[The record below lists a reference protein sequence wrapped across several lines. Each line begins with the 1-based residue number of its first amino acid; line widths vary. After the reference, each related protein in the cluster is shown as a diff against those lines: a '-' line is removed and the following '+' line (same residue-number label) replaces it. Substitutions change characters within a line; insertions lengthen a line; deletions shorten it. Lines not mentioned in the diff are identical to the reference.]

1 MCDGCKSME
10 RHRIVHNLF
19 SMVAPLLKECKALQF
34 APDSSVNKQ
43 WFSEYVGS
51 VYGSENSLNMME
63 TGLDDGRFDLVISNH
78 VLEHVPGD
86 IAAIREMVRVAGQDG
101 VVSLTVPTPTM
112 RWETLDW
119 GWADPS
125 INYHY
130 RDYGADFPH
139 RIGKEIPGLQI
150 VSICGQDPVTGIHDI
165 VYLISASESR
175 LNKWAGIWAKV
186 PVPLV
191 RHIS

>member
-1 MCDGCKSME
+1 
-10 RHRIVHNLF
+10 
-19 SMVAPLLKECKALQF
+19 MVAPLLKECKALQF